1 MRGYYFITDAGLSL
15 AGNRSDV
22 IEAVAAGARIIQYRA
37 KALPARELFEEAKAL
52 RPLCRGAR
60 FLINDRV
67 DIALAVQADGV
78 HLGQEDL
85 PVAAARAV
93 LGPDKFIG
101 VSVGNLEEARAAEK
115 NGADYLAVSPVF
127 STQTKP
133 DAGTPAGISLIRELK
148 GTVKLPLV
156 AIGGI
161 TLRNAPEVIRA
172 GADCVCA
179 ISAVLASK
187 DVRAAVEQFQRL
199 FANT

>member
-22 IEAVAAGARIIQYRA
+22 TQAVAAGARIVQYRA
-37 KALPARELFEEAKAL
+37 KALAAHELFAEASAL

-67 DIALAVQADGV
+67 DIALAVQADGM
-78 HLGQEDL
+78 HLGQQDL
-85 PVAAARAV
+85 PLAAARAV
-93 LGPDKFIG
+93 LGPGKIIG
-101 VSVGNLEEARAAEK
+101 VSVSNLEEARAAQK
-115 NGADYLAVSPVF
+115 DGADYLAISPVF
-127 STQTKP
+127 PTQTKP
-133 DAGTPAGISLIRELK
+133 DAGTPTGIALIREIK
-148 GTVKLPLV
+148 RAVDLPLV

-161 TLRNAPEVIRA
+161 TLANAPDVIRA

-179 ISAVLASK
+179 ISAVVASK

-199 FANT
+199 FAKS